1 MNRAIAAAVF
11 VLAAGCNQPA
21 ATPVAPVEV
30 PAPPNA
36 WTVHK
41 EVDQI
46 TDKASAVV
54 YQVNAEAEATL
65 RVECGNGLYTVDVRG
80 DRLSPSFIGAE
91 QRYYVSYRFDQRP
104 GVQTEDWN
112 GFREYASPPD
122 SKVFLQRMLASK
134 SVFIR
139 VGSGAMDSVEGK
151 FDLTGL
157 HEALGDAGA
166 PCGPLPPAGS
176 WTE

>member
-1 MNRAIAAAVF
+1 MNRTIAAAALL
-11 VLAAGCNQPA
+11 LASGCSQPS
-21 ATPVAPVEV
+21 ATPVAPVA
-30 PAPPNA
+30 APIPPTA

-41 EVDQI
+41 EIDPI

-54 YQVNAEAEATL
+54 YQANAEAGATL
-65 RVECGNGLYTVDVRG
+65 RVECGNGHYTVDVRG
-80 DRLSPSFIGAE
+80 DRLSPSLIGSE
-91 QRYYVSYRFDQRP
+91 ERYYVSYRFDQRP

-112 GFREYASPPD
+112 GFREYAVPAD

-157 HEALGDAGA
+157 QKALVDAGA
-166 PCGPLPPAGS
+166 PCGSLPPAGS
-176 WTE
+176 WIE